1 MEKIGYFIVTFS
13 DAFSFSVELEFM
25 DLYEFYTALHSG
37 LYGDHGSM
45 EKIELCYYSLP
56 QDAFLHTD
64 ALRLLSL
71 ALQSKD
77 TPLWLLGELSLM
89 TKQLVDNIYW
99 SARGLPETY
108 RSPNDIEQFSRL
120 LA

>member
-1 MEKIGYFIVTFS
+1 MKKYGYFIVTFS
-13 DAFSFSVELEFM
+13 DAFSLSIELEFM
-25 DLYEFYTALHSG
+25 ELYEFYTALQGG
-37 LYGDHGSM
+37 LYDDHGPM
-45 EKIELCYYSLP
+45 EKIELCYYSLH

-77 TPLWLLGELSLM
+77 TPLWLLGELSMM
-89 TKQLVDNIYW
+89 TKQLAENNYW
-99 SARGLPETY
+99 TARGIPDTY
-108 RSPNDIEQFSRL
+108 RSPNDIEQLSRL